1 MTTRA
6 FAPWF
11 DAHLDLAY
19 LVECGRDM
27 DAPLQGAG
35 GPHPPAAV
43 TWPALRDGGVRF
55 CLGTIFTEA
64 DGTDAVGY
72 PSGDAKA
79 AAERGRAQLAQ
90 YQRAVATGRISLMPR
105 RGVAC
110 DGSCNTPCDSGAP
123 ISLGILMENADPIA
137 TPDELEWWVSQGLV
151 AIGLSWAKASRYAGG
166 NSVTT
171 GLTDLGRV
179 LVGEM
184 DRLGV
189 VIDVSHLSDASL
201 EQLFELTGSTVI
213 ASHSN
218 SRTLLE
224 KTNQRHLTDDA
235 IIEIARRGGVIGLN
249 LYGKF
254 LTPPGAE
261 RGPTIDDAIRHVERV
276 CELTGHRRAVGLGS
290 DMDGGFSAEGLPD
303 AIRSPRDLSKLL
315 DALHARG
322 WSDDD
327 LRGFAC
333 DNWLR
338 FWGW

>member
-1 MTTRA
+1 MPTRA

-19 LVECGRDM
+19 LAECGRDM
-27 DAPLQGAG
+27 DAPLDGAG

-43 TWPALRDGGVRF
+43 TWPALREGGVRF

-72 PSGDAKA
+72 PSGDAKSA
-79 AAERGRAQLAQ
+79 ADRGRAQLAQ
-90 YQRAVATGRISLMPR
+90 YQRAAATGRISLMPR

-110 DGSCNTPCDSGAP
+110 VGACDTDAP

-137 TPDELEWWVSQGLV
+137 SPGELEWWVSQGLV

-184 DRLGV
+184 DRVGV

-201 EQLFELTGSTVI
+201 AQVLELTDSPII

-218 SRTLLE
+218 CRMLLE
-224 KTNQRHLTDDA
+224 KANQRHLTDDA

-261 RGPTIDDAIRHVERV
+261 RTPTIDDAIRHLERV
-276 CELTGHRRAVGLGS
+276 CELVGHRRAVGLGS

-315 DALHARG
+315 DALHSRG

-327 LRGFAC
+327 LRGFGC

>member
-1 MTTRA
+1 MPTRA

-19 LVECGRDM
+19 LAECGRDM
-27 DAPLQGAG
+27 DAPIQSAG

-43 TWPALRDGGVRF
+43 TWPALRDAGVRF

-79 AAERGRAQLAQ
+79 AAQRGRAQLAQ
-90 YQRAVATGRISLMPR
+90 YERAAATGWIALMPR
-105 RGVAC
+105 RGIKASA
-110 DGSCNTPCDSGAP
+110 DAP

-137 TPDELEWWVSQGLV
+137 SPAELEWWVSQGLV
-151 AIGLSWAKASRYAGG
+151 AVGPSWAKASRYAGG
-166 NSVTT
+166 NSTTT
-171 GLTDLGRV
+171 GLTDLGRE
-179 LVGEM
+179 LISEM

-201 EQLFELTGSTVI
+201 EQVLAMTDSPVM

-218 SRTLLE
+218 CRELLDRS
-224 KTNQRHLTDDA
+224 NQRHLTDAA

-261 RGPTIDDAIRHVERV
+261 RGPTIEDAIRHVERV
-276 CELTGHRRAVGLGS
+276 CELAGHRRAVGLGS

-303 AIRSPRDLSKLL
+303 TIRSPRDLSKLL
-315 DALHARG
+315 DALSSRG
-322 WSDDD
+322 WGDDD
-327 LRGFAC
+327 IRGFAC
-333 DNWLR
+333 DNWLG

>member
-19 LVECGRDM
+19 LAECGRDM

-110 DGSCNTPCDSGAP
+110 DGACGIPCDTGAP

-137 TPDELEWWVSQGLV
+137 SPDELEWWVSQGLV

-254 LTPPGAE
+254 LTPPRAE
-261 RGPTIDDAIRHVERV
+261 RGPSIDDAIRHVERV
-276 CELTGHRRAVGLGS
+276 CELVGHRRAVGLGS
-290 DMDGGFSAEGLPD
+290 DMDGGFSAEGLPQG
-303 AIRSPRDLSKLL
+303 IRSPRDLSKLL
-315 DALHARG
+315 DALCARG
-322 WSDDD
+322 WSDDE

>member
-1 MTTRA
+1 MSVSA
-6 FAPWF
+6 VSPWF

-19 LVECGRDM
+19 LAECGRDL
-27 DAPLQGAG
+27 DAPADAAG

-43 TWPALRDGGVRF
+43 TWTSLREGGVRF

-64 DGTDAVGY
+64 DGDDAVGY
-72 PSGDAKA
+72 PAGDAKA
-79 AAERGRAQLAQ
+79 AARRGRAQLAQ
-90 YQRAVATGRISLMPR
+90 YERAAATGRIAIMPR
-105 RGVAC
+105 RGCKASS
-110 DGSCNTPCDSGAP
+110 DAP

-137 TPDELEWWVSQGLV
+137 SPDELGWWVSQGLV

-171 GLTDLGRV
+171 GLTDEGRV

-201 EQLFELTGSTVI
+201 DQVLTMTDSPVM

-218 SRTLLE
+218 CRALLDRA
-224 KTNQRHLTDDA
+224 NQRHLTDDA
-235 IIEIARRGGVIGLN
+235 IIEIAKRGGVIGLN
-249 LYGKF
+249 LYEKF
-254 LTPPGAE
+254 LAPPATTRGA
-261 RGPTIDDAIRHVERV
+261 TIDDAIRHIERV
-276 CELTGHRRAVGLGS
+276 CQLAGHRRSIGLGS
-290 DMDGGFSAEGLPD
+290 DMDGGFSASGLPGGIH
-303 AIRSPRDLSKLL
+303 APRDLSKLL
-315 DALHARG
+315 EALSSRG
-322 WSDDD
+322 WSDED
-327 LRGFAC
+327 LRAFAC